1 MAAQLSMRTPAG
13 GLPAA
18 SNDRV
23 KMMLKTAADDELR
36 GNLQS
41 AETNL
46 RLAQAFAPTDPLV
59 KQALERIVNAREL
72 QRRKAATGR

>member
-1 MAAQLSMRTPAG
+1 MAQLAMRTPAG

-18 SNDRV
+18 GADRV
-23 KMMLKTAADDELR
+23 KVMLKAAAEDELR

-46 RLAQAFAPTDPLV
+46 RLALAFAPSDPQV
-59 KQALERIVNAREL
+59 KQSLERILAAREL
-72 QRRKAATGR
+72 QRRNAATGR

>member
-1 MAAQLSMRTPAG
+1 MAQLSMRTPAG

-18 SNDRV
+18 SHDRV
-23 KMMLKTAADDELR
+23 KMMLKTATEDELR

-46 RLAQAFAPTDPLV
+46 RLALAFAPADAQV
-59 KQALERIVNAREL
+59 KQALERVLSAREL
-72 QRRKAATGR
+72 QRRKASTGR

>member
-1 MAAQLSMRTPAG
+1 MAQLAMRTPAR

-18 SNDRV
+18 GSDRV
-23 KMMLKTAADDELR
+23 KVMLKAAMDDELR

-46 RLAQAFAPTDPLV
+46 RLALAFAPADAQV
-59 KQALERIVNAREL
+59 KQSLERIITAREL
-72 QRRKAATGR
+72 QRRKAATGL

>member
-1 MAAQLSMRTPAG
+1 MAQLASRTPAG

-18 SNDRV
+18 GSDRV
-23 KMMLKTAADDELR
+23 KMMLKAATEDELR

-46 RLAQAFAPTDPLV
+46 RLAQAFAPTDPQV
-59 KQALERIVNAREL
+59 KQALERIVSAREL
-72 QRRKAATGR
+72 QRRKAVTGR

>member
-1 MAAQLSMRTPAG
+1 MLRAAME
-13 GLPAA
+13 
-18 SNDRV
+18 
-23 KMMLKTAADDELR
+23 DELR

-46 RLAQAFAPTDPLV
+46 RLAQAFAPADAQV
-59 KQALERIVNAREL
+59 KQALERILTAREL